1 MRLIRI
7 IRLIRLMCLIR
18 RRNITHS
25 VTRRAARLL
34 PHSPPR
40 RTGNGR
46 NMKGKFSVC
55 KYHP

>member
-1 MRLIRI
+1 MRI
-7 IRLIRLMCLIR
+7 IRLIR

-25 VTRRAARLL
+25 VTRHAARLL

>member
-25 VTRRAARLL
+25 VTRRTARLL
-34 PHSPPR
+34 PPYYLPY
-40 RTGNGR
+40 GA
-46 NMKGKFSVC
+46 MGKA
-55 KYHP
+55 

>member
-1 MRLIRI
+1 MRL

-25 VTRRAARLL
+25 ITRRAARLL